1 VYRPRACRRGLF
13 RCRRRAEFVTPG
25 HYPRGVI
32 AHLDLDAFF
41 AAVELHRRP
50 ELRGKPVVVGGDPDG
65 RGVVATAS
73 YEARRYGIRSAMS
86 SAEARRRC
94 PDVIFVRPDHR
105 TYRDWSRQVWSLVAA
120 LAPVVEQVGIDEGY
134 LVLPDGDPGEQ
145 AALIQLAIRE
155 RLRLSCSL
163 GVATCKVVAKIGSD
177 ARKPGGITLV
187 PPGGEAAFLAPLPVR
202 ALPGVGPK
210 AGARLAEAGIATIG
224 RLAELHDARLAS
236 LLPGR
241 VGLELRRRAQG
252 IDPRPVLAEPAE
264 AVSFSTEETFP
275 RDVGDREVL
284 HAYLREM
291 AGSLAEGLARRGM
304 TARTVTTKLRYPD
317 FAILTRSRSLD
328 VGIDDAEAIGDL
340 ACELLDRALKDR
352 PGPVRLAGVGV
363 AGFDRHKQLVLPGTE
378 PEPVP

>member
-1 VYRPRACRRGLF
+1 MLGR
-13 RCRRRAEFVTPG
+13 
-25 HYPRGVI
+25 VI

-41 AAVELHRRP
+41 AAVELHRHP

-94 PDVIFVRPDHR
+94 PDVIFLRPDHR
-105 TYRDWSRQVWSLVAA
+105 TYKDWSRQVWSLVAA

-145 AALIQLAIRE
+145 AALIQLAVRE

-177 ARKPGGITLV
+177 ARKPGGITVV

-210 AGARLAEAGIATIG
+210 AQARLTESGIATIG
-224 RLAELHDARLAS
+224 ALAELSDIRLAS

-264 AVSFSTEETFP
+264 AVSLSTEETFAQ
-275 RDVGDREVL
+275 DIGDRAAL
-284 HAYLREM
+284 HGYLREM
-291 AGSLAEGLARRGM
+291 AGSLAEGLVRRGM

-317 FAILTRSRSLD
+317 FAIVTRSRSLE
-328 VGIDDAEAIGDL
+328 VGIDDAETIAEL
-340 ACELLDRALKDR
+340 ACELLDRAFRTR

-378 PEPVP
+378 EAEPVA

>member
-1 VYRPRACRRGLF
+1 
-13 RCRRRAEFVTPG
+13 
-25 HYPRGVI
+25 VI

-41 AAVELHRRP
+41 AAVELHRHP

-94 PDVIFVRPDHR
+94 PDVVFIRPDHR

-134 LVLPDGDPGEQ
+134 LVLPEGDPGEQ
-145 AALIQLAIRE
+145 AALIQLAVRE

-177 ARKPGGITLV
+177 ARKPGGITVV

-210 AGARLAEAGIATIG
+210 AQARLTDSGVATIG
-224 RLAELHDARLAS
+224 ALADLGDSRLSA

-275 RDVGDREVL
+275 RDIGDRETL
-284 HAYLREM
+284 HGLLREM
-291 AGSLAEGLARRGM
+291 ATSLAEGLVRRGM

-317 FAILTRSRSLD
+317 FAIVTRSRSVE
-328 VGIDDAEAIGDL
+328 VGIDDGETIGDL
-340 ACELLDRALKDR
+340 ACDLLDRAFKTR

-378 PEPVP
+378 AEEESLA

>member
-1 VYRPRACRRGLF
+1 M
-13 RCRRRAEFVTPG
+13 
-25 HYPRGVI
+25 I

-41 AAVELHRRP
+41 AAVELHRHP
-50 ELRGKPVVVGGDPDG
+50 ELRGKAVVVGGDPAG

-94 PDVIFVRPDHR
+94 PEVVFLTPDHR
-105 TYRDWSRQVWSLVAA
+105 TYRDWSRRVWALVAA

-134 LVLPDGDPGEQ
+134 LVLPEGDPGEQ
-145 AALIQLAIRE
+145 AALIQLAVRE

-177 ARKPGGITLV
+177 ARKPGGITVV
-187 PPGGEAAFLAPLPVR
+187 PAGGEAAFLAPLPVR

-210 AGARLAEAGIATIG
+210 AGVRLADAGIATIG
-224 RLAELHDARLAS
+224 RLAELSDARLAS

-264 AVSFSTEETFP
+264 AVSFSSEETFP
-275 RDVGDREVL
+275 RDVGDREEL
-284 HAYLREM
+284 HAHLREM
-291 AGSLAEGLARRGM
+291 AVSLAEGLVRRGM

-317 FAILTRSRSLD
+317 FAIVTRSRSLD
-328 VGIDDAEAIGDL
+328 VGIDDAGTIGDL
-340 ACELLDRALKDR
+340 ACELLDRALKAR
-352 PGPVRLAGVGV
+352 PGPIRLAGVGV
-363 AGFDRHKQLVLPGTE
+363 AGFDRDKQLVLPGTGAE
-378 PEPVP
+378 SVV